1 MTEATGPAPPGDV
14 TARPSA
20 WAKVRALLIFFVICL
35 QWADAVPLPELKK
48 RDLENPI
55 AQAELD
61 RWTGVLNGLGVSIG
75 REELLE
81 RALVVGDAT
90 RSARR
95 AVLRP
100 WAPFRR
106 LTGTGQG
113 WGLFAYPDPFAGR
126 LTIVERLE
134 GEDAWRDYY
143 LAPAPA
149 SDGLTA
155 ALRYRRVRGVWDDAG
170 DRPRPRKVYDH
181 FVDWIAHR
189 RFSADPSLGA
199 IEVRLDLHRVLRPD
213 QGEEPPDKRRHARMR
228 ERADVMG
235 EPPS

>member
-1 MTEATGPAPPGDV
+1 
-14 TARPSA
+14 
-20 WAKVRALLIFFVICL
+20 VRALLIFVVICL

-61 RWTGVLNGLGVSIG
+61 RWTGVLNDLGVDIE

-106 LTGTGQG
+106 ITGTGQG

-126 LTIVERLE
+126 LTIVERPM
-134 GEDAWRDYY
+134 GEDTWRDYY

-155 ALRYRRVRGVWDDAG
+155 ALLYRRVRGVWDDAG

-181 FVDWIAHR
+181 FVDWIARHR
-189 RFSADPSLGA
+189 FVADPSLGA
-199 IEVRLDLHRVLRPD
+199 VEVRLDLHRVLLPNE
-213 QGEEPPDKRRHARMR
+213 GEESPDKRRHARMR
-228 ERADVMG
+228 ERAELMG